1 MSAKMNKNTLAVII
15 ALCILG
21 IIGFYYYK
29 YTVLETTPGENKY
42 RLANKYLEDGNYD
55 ESLKVLDELLVNHAE
70 YKEAHV
76 ARAITLMQMGQLY
89 ESRKSFDRAIRLD
102 NNYAQAYANRGILN
116 DRDGRYDDALHDYR
130 KALKLDPELAKGP
143 GWLWRFLRNI
153 PEPPPTIADRADY
166 LEEQLKKPE
175 SERLLRVPEL
185 DSKQRMYKK

>member
-15 ALCILG
+15 ALSILG

-29 YTVLETTPGENKY
+29 YTVLETTPGENQY
-42 RLANKYLEDGNYD
+42 RLANKYLEDGKYD
-55 ESLKVLDELLVNHAE
+55 EALRILDELLVNNAE
-70 YKEAHV
+70 YKEAHL
-76 ARAITLMQMGQLY
+76 AKAITLLQMGEFY

-116 DRDGRYDDALHDYR
+116 DRDGRYEAALDDYR
-130 KALKLDPELAKGP
+130 RALKLDPELAEGP

-166 LEEQLKKPE
+166 LEEQLKKPKG
-175 SERLLRVPEL
+175 ERLLRVPEI

>member
-1 MSAKMNKNTLAVII
+1 MNKNTLTVII
-15 ALCILG
+15 TLFILG

-29 YTVLETTPGENKY
+29 YTMMESTPGENRF

-55 ESLKVLDELLVNHAE
+55 EALKILDKLLVENAG

-76 ARAITLMQMGQLY
+76 AKAITLLQMGQLH

-102 NNYAQAYANRGILN
+102 NNYAQAYADRGILN
-116 DRDGRYDDALHDYR
+116 DRDGRYEAALRDYR
-130 KALKLDPELAKGP
+130 KALELDPELAEGP

-153 PEPPPTIADRADY
+153 PDPPPTIADRADY

-175 SERLLRVPEL
+175 KERLLRVPEL